1 VTAGN
6 GHHLAQVNIGRL
18 QAPLDSAQL
27 SGFVAA
33 LEPINA
39 LADVSP
45 GFVWRLQTEDGDA
58 TAVRPYDDEMVLI
71 NMSVWESLE
80 DLRHFVYRSDHR
92 DVMHQRRQ
100 WFSRMDTYLALWWI
114 PAGTIPSVADAAR
127 RLAVLASHGPT
138 REAFT
143 FRVWYPPPGA
153 APGAAPRTA
162 ADNEADDRYRCTA
175 P

>member
-1 VTAGN
+1 VTSGN

-27 SGFVAA
+27 SGFVVA

-58 TAVRPYDDEMVLI
+58 TAVRPYDDDMVLI

-80 DLRHFVYRSDHR
+80 DLRQFVYRSVHS

-138 REAFT
+138 PEAFT
-143 FRVWYPPPGA
+143 FRVWYRPPGA
-153 APGAAPRTA
+153 APGAA
-162 ADNEADDRYRCTA
+162 ADDEADDRYRCTA